1 MAIREL
7 GSKALRGAPIFG
19 LVRFLYRSVFDR
31 HALAKA
37 RAKTKFYSQFIRRGD
52 LVFDVGAHVGDYAE
66 VFCDLGA
73 RVIAVEPVASSAQ
86 LLRDRLR
93 KRQTV
98 VEECALGKDEGTAE
112 LHVGSLTNLSTLS
125 QEWMHAYSL
134 IHPENRWSETVQIRV
149 RTLDALA
156 RQYGNPT
163 FVKIDTEGFDDQVL
177 EGMSFRPA
185 ALSFEYLPPIIFVA
199 MSCLSVLPDYKF
211 DYTTELEMSLQ
222 LGEWVSAR
230 EMRDLLA
237 TLPGTVRF
245 GDIFAAHDH

>member
-1 MAIREL
+1 
-7 GSKALRGAPIFG
+7 
-19 LVRFLYRSVFDR
+19 
-31 HALAKA
+31 
-37 RAKTKFYSQFIRRGD
+37 
-52 LVFDVGAHVGDYAE
+52 
-66 VFCDLGA
+66 
-73 RVIAVEPVASSAQ
+73 
-86 LLRDRLR
+86 
-93 KRQTV
+93 
-98 VEECALGKDEGTAE
+98 
-112 LHVGSLTNLSTLS
+112 
-125 QEWMHAYSL
+125 MHAYSL